1 MGKGKSWPRPA
12 AHITTYYTL
21 HCWTWW
27 RRKSLIAVVV
37 QYYWSCDWLGLLRRR
52 WRRCRRQCDDM
63 RRRLLMII
71 STIFIYNSSMIH
83 IHKFVLANN
92 FCISTSFM
100 SFQKIDN
107 NIIWKRSR
115 RFFIWWTTTT
125 WMDEQNVD
133 NIQVF
138 TPGCSKCK
146 IRVVILCTLLHT
158 PQIIIN
164 IAYHNKLT
172 INYCKISIQNQPQK
186 ASMSQQI
193 NDPN

>member
-1 MGKGKSWPRPA
+1 MALLQHTRLDHNGPWPCQSWPRPA

-52 WRRCRRQCDDM
+52 WRWCRRQCDDM

-71 STIFIYNSSMIH
+71 SAIFIYI
-83 IHKFVLANN
+83 FVLANN

-100 SFQKIDN
+100 SFQKIGN
-107 NIIWKRSR
+107 IIIWKRSH
-115 RFFIWWTTTT
+115 RFFI

-138 TPGCSKCK
+138 TPGCWKCK
-146 IRVVILCTLLHT
+146 ILVVIFCTLLHT
-158 PQIIIN
+158 PQIITYYN
-164 IAYHNKLT
+164 
-172 INYCKISIQNQPQK
+172 
-186 ASMSQQI
+186 
-193 NDPN
+193 